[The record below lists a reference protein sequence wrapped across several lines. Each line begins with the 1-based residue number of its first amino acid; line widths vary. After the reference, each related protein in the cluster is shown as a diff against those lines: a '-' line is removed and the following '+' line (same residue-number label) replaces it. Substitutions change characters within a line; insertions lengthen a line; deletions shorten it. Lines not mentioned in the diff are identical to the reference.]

1 MMLPQLMKVTIS
13 PSENVSASA
22 PSTKTRG
29 PYQTSFIPTSAFWT
43 NTCNV
48 KKKNA
53 RFPQIVSYSCNYKRE
68 SKKETDNLWVF
79 CYFLHPL
86 CSSRD
91 RHRNHIRAGQRCVPG
106 SYWIDD
112 LFTYTDKK
120 GTGQLSTTKT
130 GQYLYDML
138 KMGGQEKKN
147 IMHVLFCLFTLLPVQ
162 KANPDYKKDETGWRN
177 K

>member
-91 RHRNHIRAGQRCVPG
+91 RSNNILSVWCFPPSHSPLH
-106 SYWIDD
+106 D
-112 LFTYTDKK
+112 LSCGHGANVCASRRVT
-120 GTGQLSTTKT
+120 
-130 GQYLYDML
+130 
-138 KMGGQEKKN
+138 EPE
-147 IMHVLFCLFTLLPVQ
+147 LLIALPF
-162 KANPDYKKDETGWRN
+162 AESH
-177 K
+177 